1 MVSENQL
8 PAAPAPPVF
17 VLSCER
23 SGSTLLRF
31 IIDTHPRICSPAHL
45 HLGQLCRSLYT
56 SIFYSLGQT
65 MEVVDETMRE
75 RLVRVE
81 TRRIVDE
88 LMKRYVDAK
97 GKQMW
102 CEKTTENLQYV
113 NLLYDVFPD
122 ARYICLYRNC
132 MDVVHSSIECSRLG
146 FLPELVPYVQKR
158 ADNIVAAMVE
168 SWIEKTTTLLEF
180 ELAHPA
186 QCFHIKY
193 ETLVAE
199 PSPTL
204 SAMFSALGVEWD
216 PTLLNEVF
224 STRHDQGS
232 GDRKVLFTRK
242 INTDSIG
249 RGSTISR
256 SFIPNDLLE
265 KMNRLLARLDYPPVG
280 DDWDNAPS
288 PYLPGGIAA
297 ETATQENETVSSIEE
312 MFRNYVPRLLKNG
325 NVALAGV
332 NGRCKFDVGDGGGT
346 WLLTLRESQGVAE
359 PSDGD
364 ADCTVRIS
372 AADLLDLVNGKLNS
386 IAAFDQGRIHVMGDY
401 DLANKVGR
409 LLFGG

>member
-8 PAAPAPPVF
+8 PAAPPVF

-23 SGSTLLRF
+23 SGSTLLRY

-45 HLGQLCRSLYT
+45 QLGQLCSNLYT

-65 MEVVDETMRE
+65 MDEGLRE
-75 RLVRVE
+75 RFVLVE
-81 TRRIVDE
+81 IRRIVDE
-88 LMKRYVDAK
+88 LMQRYVSAK

-102 CEKTTENLQYV
+102 CEKTTENLQYL
-113 NLLYDVFPD
+113 NLLHDVFPD
-122 ARYICLYRNC
+122 ARYICLYRNG

-146 FLPELVPYVQKR
+146 FIPELVPYVQKR
-158 ADNIVAAMVE
+158 PDNIVAAMVD

-180 ELAHPA
+180 ESAHAA
-186 QCFHIKY
+186 QCFRIKY

-199 PSPTL
+199 PSQTL
-204 SAMFSALGVEWD
+204 SAMFGALGLEWD
-216 PTLLNEVF
+216 ERLLNEVF
-224 STRHDQGS
+224 STQHDQGS

-242 INTDSIG
+242 INNDSIG

-256 SFIPNDLLE
+256 SLIPDDLLE
-265 KMNRLLARLDYPPVG
+265 KMNRLLSRLDYPPVG
-280 DDWDNAPS
+280 EDWDSAPS
-288 PYLPGGIAA
+288 PYLRTGIAS
-297 ETATQENETVSSIEE
+297 EESETVSSIEE
-312 MFRNYVPRLLKNG
+312 MFRHYVPRLLHNG
-325 NVALAGV
+325 NAAVAGV
-332 NGRCKFDVGDGGGT
+332 NGRCKFEVGDGGGT
-346 WLLTLRESQGVAE
+346 WMLTLRESEGVAE

-386 IAAFDQGRIHVMGDY
+386 IAAFDQGKIHIMGDY

>member
-1 MVSENQL
+1 MNSEKQSS
-8 PAAPAPPVF
+8 AAPPVF

-23 SGSTLLRF
+23 SGSTLLRY

-65 MEVVDETMRE
+65 MEEATRE
-75 RLVRVE
+75 RLVAVE

-88 LMKRYVDAK
+88 LMERYVSAK

-102 CEKTTENLQYV
+102 CEKTTENLQY
-113 NLLYDVFPD
+113 LKILSDVFPD

-146 FLPELVPYVQKR
+146 FIPELAPYVQKR
-158 ADNIVAAMVE
+158 PDNIVAAMVD

-180 ELAHPA
+180 ELAHA
-186 QCFHIKY
+186 EQCFRIKY
-193 ETLVAE
+193 EALVAE
-199 PSPTL
+199 PSQMLP
-204 SAMFSALGVEWD
+204 AMFAALGLEWD
-216 PTLLNEVF
+216 KRLLKEVF
-224 STRHDQGS
+224 STQHDQGS
-232 GDRKVLFTRK
+232 GDRKVLFTKK
-242 INTDSIG
+242 INTDSVG

-256 SFIPNDLLE
+256 SYICDDLLE
-265 KMNRLLARLDYPPVG
+265 KMNRSLAQLDYPPVG

-288 PYLPGGIAA
+288 PYLPAGIKT
-297 ETATQENETVSSIEE
+297 EENEVVSSVEV
-312 MFRNYVPRLLKNG
+312 MFRNYVPQLFKKEN
-325 NVALAGV
+325 ASLAGV
-332 NGRCKFDVGDGGGT
+332 SGRCKFEVGDGGGT
-346 WLLTLRESQGVAE
+346 WMLTLRESQGVAE
-359 PSDGD
+359 ALDGD

-372 AADLLDLVNGKLNS
+372 AADLLDLVNGRLNS
-386 IAAFDQGRIHVMGDY
+386 IAAFDQGKIHIMGDY